1 MPFVIIKY
9 KSSYML
15 KKIFLVFFIPFI
27 QNASAQKQDTC
38 LYRFSYLFEKYDS
51 LTHRTTKDSFVVE
64 SGYHSSVCYSS
75 ITRNNDTI
83 LAAYKKN
90 FMEIYKDGKTKNI
103 NLTNYPIKTQGST
116 QIVYKEMAKNEI
128 VVTDK
133 VVTDKFFYHDSMG
146 LFIWQIAAD
155 TQTVE
160 GYFCQ
165 KAECHFR
172 GRDYTAWF
180 TYQIPIS
187 NGPLKFGGL
196 PGLICK
202 LYDNTKR
209 FTYSLISFEK
219 AMVKDLIVVDTARFQ
234 KTNRK
239 QLYMMRKA
247 FFENPIAFINSLG
260 NANITLTSGNNTST
274 RKYDPLELE

>member
-1 MPFVIIKY
+1 
-9 KSSYML
+9 ML
-15 KKIFLVFFIPFI
+15 KKIFLFFFIPFI

-38 LYRFSYLFEKYDS
+38 LYRFSYFFEKYDS
-51 LTHRTTKDSFVVE
+51 LTHKTTAKDSFVVE

-83 LAAYKKN
+83 LAKYKKK
-90 FMEIYKDGKTKNI
+90 FMEIYGDGKTKNI
-103 NLTNYPIKTQGST
+103 NLTDYPIKAQGST

-133 VVTDKFFYHDSMG
+133 VVTDKFFYHDSME
-146 LFIWQIAAD
+146 LFSWQIAAD

-160 GYFCQ
+160 GYSCQ

-209 FTYSLISFEK
+209 FTFSLISFEK
-219 AMVKDLIVVDTARFQ
+219 ANVKDLIVIDTTGFQ
-234 KTNRK
+234 KTTRK
-239 QLYMMRKA
+239 QLYIMRKA
-247 FFENPIAFINSLG
+247 FFENPIGVINSQG
-260 NANITLTSGNNTST
+260 NANITLTSGNSTSA